1 MNDSFIQLIIDSAE
15 SHRDKKAMEIVGVE
29 GTKYTFGEMLDGIR
43 SIAFR
48 LEKEDIAFGDRV
60 AIIGENH
67 PRWAIAYLGIL
78 YRGAV
83 AVPIDP
89 HGEIQTITNF
99 FENSEAKM
107 AFIGDDFIDHFYK
120 VEENLGRKIPA
131 VLLQDSESNNGFQAF
146 SDWASTPRSADFDK
160 QPPPAKP
167 EDLANLMYTSG
178 TTGTPKGVPLTHGNI
193 YYETQGCQEVM
204 NISENEVVLSVL
216 PLFHVF
222 AQVINLWVI
231 ASVGATVYYIKEL
244 APAEMTKAFET
255 ERDNFADGRSALVV
269 SVSQKGF
276 RQNCR
281 AAVLSALAVWKDA
294 QI

>member
-43 SIAFR
+43 TIAFR
-48 LEKEDIAFGDRV
+48 LEKEGIAFGDRV

-107 AFIGDDFIDHFYK
+107 AFIGEDFIDHFHK
-120 VEENLGRKIPA
+120 VEESLGRKIPA
-131 VLLQDSESNNGFQAF
+131 VSFAGQRIEQRF
-146 SDWASTPRSADFDK
+146 SIIFRLGEDAAS
-160 QPPPAKP
+160 
-167 EDLANLMYTSG
+167 G
-178 TTGTPKGVPLTHGNI
+178 
-193 YYETQGCQEVM
+193 
-204 NISENEVVLSVL
+204 
-216 PLFHVF
+216 
-222 AQVINLWVI
+222 
-231 ASVGATVYYIKEL
+231 
-244 APAEMTKAFET
+244 
-255 ERDNFADGRSALVV
+255 
-269 SVSQKGF
+269 
-276 RQNCR
+276 
-281 AAVLSALAVWKDA
+281 
-294 QI
+294 